1 MKTLLLNAD
10 DLLHGERARRAAV
23 AQRPRTLLFVLIA
36 FGSTYGAVMG
46 TFGGLEGERLLQIV
60 YSAVKVPMLLLITFA
75 ISVPSFFVINTLL
88 GLREDFREA
97 LAALVATQA
106 GLTVILASLAPMTAL
121 WYASSSNYDQALLFN
136 GFMFGVASIAA
147 QWILRARYRP
157 LIARNPRHLLMLRGW
172 LVLYAFVA
180 IQLAWVLRPFVGS
193 PTAPVR
199 FFREDA
205 WGNAYIVI
213 LERIARVAGF

>member
-1 MKTLLLNAD
+1 VKTLLLTAD

-23 AQRPRTLLFVLIA
+23 AQQPRTLLLVLMA

-46 TFGGLEGERLLQIV
+46 TFGGFEGERLLQII
-60 YSAVKVPMLLLITFA
+60 YSAVKVPMLLLVTFA
-75 ISVPSFFVINTLL
+75 ISVPSFFIFNTLL

-136 GFMFGVASIAA
+136 GLMFGVASIAA

-157 LIARNPRHLLMLRGW
+157 LIARNPRHRLMLRGW
-172 LVLYAFVA
+172 LVLYAFIA
-180 IQLAWVLRPFVGS
+180 IQLAWVLRPFVGA

-213 LERIARVAGF
+213 LERFARVAGF